1 MKLRFALAASLAL
14 CLSAIAGIVIEELPG
29 AVSFTGP
36 VRLTD
41 GHVLAAGPYDVKIH
55 YQGFG
60 NTAEIWFFTGGVF
73 KGKTSAEARGF
84 PAGSAS
90 ALSGPGA
97 SKIVM
102 DDESPKET
110 REKVYDAQVKL
121 VPGDQSPVK
130 VYPKAEGT
138 DDKVDKKYV
147 KMSPATS
154 TESFSWGA
162 RGFQRGL
169 KGQALPSGRGFVK
182 LSFDSSN
189 SPAGFSALLPA
200 VQK

>member
-1 MKLRFALAASLAL
+1 MKLRFALAALLAL
-14 CLSAIAGIVIEELPG
+14 CLTAAASIVYQFPSV
-29 AVSFTGP
+29 VSFTGP

-73 KGKTSAEARGF
+73 KGKTNAEARGF
-84 PAGSAS
+84 PSGPAS

-102 DDESPKET
+102 DDESPKEM
-110 REKVYDAQVKL
+110 KLDKSSDAQVKL
-121 VPGDQSPVK
+121 VPGDRSIVK
-130 VYPKAEGT
+130 LYPKVEGT

-162 RGFQRGL
+162 HGFQNGL
-169 KGQALPSGRGFVK
+169 KGQAQPSGRGSVK
-182 LSFDSSN
+182 LSFDSAN
-189 SPAGFSALLPA
+189 SAAGFSALLPA